1 MANKKIPLRQCVGC
15 GEMKAKKEL
24 IRVIKMMRAFSWM
37 PVDAKTEEAHIFVL
51 IQTAW
56 KKQENPRDL
65 RDP

>member
-24 IRVIKMMRAFSWM
+24 IRV
-37 PVDAKTEEAHIFVL
+37 DAKTEEAHIFVL

-56 KKQENPRDL
+56 KKQENPRGL